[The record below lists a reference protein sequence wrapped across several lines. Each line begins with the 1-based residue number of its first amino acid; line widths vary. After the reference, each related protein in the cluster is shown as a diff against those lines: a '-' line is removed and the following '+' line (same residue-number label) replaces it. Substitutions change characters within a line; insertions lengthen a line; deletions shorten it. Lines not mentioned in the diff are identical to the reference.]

1 MLSETQGDL
10 GPGADGGRWALEL
23 RQVSAG
29 YGGGAVLCGIDVAV
43 APGETI
49 TLLGANGA
57 GKSTVLKVAAGLL
70 RPTSGSVII
79 FGQNVTDW
87 GSTKRVAAGVCL
99 LPEGAG
105 IFRSL
110 SVRENLLLH
119 VPKWRKGSSIDPAV
133 DAFPALGS
141 RLGQTAGSL
150 SGGEQRMLSISRAF
164 ISAPRVVLADEL
176 SLGLAPLVV
185 DTIFDALRI
194 LSSQGAA
201 LVVVEQYAH
210 KALAVADR
218 AYLMTG
224 GAVRWTGPA
233 NQIDADTVGAA
244 YLGGGTSRHQREE
257 PGDG

>member
-1 MLSETQGDL
+1 MMTQNIDDPTS
-10 GPGADGGRWALEL
+10 GPDDGRWALEM
-23 RQVSAG
+23 RRVTATYGAG
-29 YGGGAVLCGIDVAV
+29 SVLSDVDIAV

-70 RPTSGSVII
+70 RPSSGSVTI
-79 FGQNVTDW
+79 FGRDVTDW

-110 SVRENLLLH
+110 SVRENLLLQ
-119 VPKWRKGSSIDPAV
+119 VPKWRKGTTIDPAV
-133 DAFPALGS
+133 EAFPVLGS

-164 ISAPRVVLADEL
+164 ISAPKVVLADEL

-185 DTIFDALRI
+185 DTIFQALAV

-224 GAVRWTGPA
+224 GAVRWSGPT

-244 YLGGGTSRHQREE
+244 YLGEDSSAHQQEQ
-257 PGDG
+257 PGHL